1 MQNATGARDATLGFR
16 CAASMAH
23 MVRAAAARN
32 GVLVSDWLREVT
44 EMALRRELTGHH
56 INERAPGPER

>member
-1 MQNATGARDATLGFR
+1 
-16 CAASMAH
+16 
-23 MVRAAAARN
+23 MVRAAAARR

-44 EMALRRELTGHH
+44 ERALRRELTGHH